1 MNNPNFL
8 LRVRK
13 GLIASLFAITTLTAC
28 SSGKW
33 GFPYVAPVQQGNWI
47 TAEQVALLQRG
58 MSPQQVQ
65 YALGTP
71 TLTDI
76 FHPDRWDYPYYFKPG
91 YGDPVLRKFSVWFV
105 NGQLDRWQGD
115 DQPNFQPADFK
126 TQQSWGGHAPTQPET
141 SAPATTEAIDP
152 GFKTAPLQ

>member
-1 MNNPNFL
+1 MNNPKTF

-71 TLTDI
+71 TLIDV

-91 YGDPVLRKFSVWFV
+91 YGDPVQRNFSVWFV
-105 NGQLDRWQGD
+105 NGQLDRWGGD
-115 DQPNFQPADFK
+115 EQPDFQPADFA
-126 TQQSWGGHAPTQPET
+126 TQQRWGGTA
-141 SAPATTEAIDP
+141 AEAAKEAAAGAEVPVDS
-152 GFKTAPLQ
+152 GFQTAPLE

>member
-1 MNNPNFL
+1 MNNPTLF

-47 TAEQVALLQRG
+47 TAEQVSLLQRG

-65 YALGTP
+65 YA
-71 TLTDI
+71 TLC
-76 FHPDRWDYPYYFKPG
+76 RE
-91 YGDPVLRKFSVWFV
+91 
-105 NGQLDRWQGD
+105 
-115 DQPNFQPADFK
+115 
-126 TQQSWGGHAPTQPET
+126 QQS
-141 SAPATTEAIDP
+141 
-152 GFKTAPLQ
+152 LQFEQDGRRYASVHMP